1 MQTRP
6 RLLPRNLPLHL
17 HRRRPQRCATCL
29 LSPPFLCGFAD
40 NPFVAAVVVTGEH
53 APQQRDRHAAEAL
66 AQR

>member
-6 RLLPRNLPLHL
+6 RLLPRKLPLQL

-29 LSPPFLCGFAD
+29 LSPLFLYGFAD
-40 NPFVAAVVVTGEH
+40 NPFVAAVVVTGER